1 MILSYNCVMDEM
13 RLNKYLA
20 LHGVG
25 SRREV
30 NEMIKQGRVK
40 VNNSIAQLNHRVKST
55 DIILVDEKTIEGDK
69 ELAYIIINK
78 PKGVISTTSDEF
90 GRKAVTDLVKSKQR
104 IFPVGRLDATTI
116 GLLLLTNDGDL
127 TYKLTH
133 PKFGIE
139 KTYQMTVTG
148 EVDNNVLDKL
158 ENGVY
163 LKEGMTS
170 KATVKVLRKEG
181 NRTILELSIH
191 QGWNHQI
198 KRMCAVLRLNLINLK
213 RTSIGPIKLGE
224 LKPGEYRD
232 LTEGEVLELKNS

>member
-1 MILSYNCVMDEM
+1 MDEM

-30 NEMIKQGRVK
+30 NEMIKQGRVR

-55 DIILVDEKTIEGDK
+55 DVILVDDKKIEGDK

-148 EVDNNVLDKL
+148 EVDNSVLDKL

-170 KATVKVLRKEG
+170 KAAVKVLRKEG

-232 LTEGEVLELKNS
+232 LSQEEILQLKNS

>member
-1 MILSYNCVMDEM
+1 MDEI

-40 VNNSIAQLNHRVKST
+40 VNNNIAQLNHRVKST
-55 DIILVDEKTIEGDK
+55 DEILVDDKKIEGDK
-69 ELAYIIINK
+69 DFVYIILNK

-90 GRKAVTDLVKSKQR
+90 GRRSVTDLIKSDNR

-116 GLLLLTNDGDL
+116 GLILLTNDGDL

-148 EVDNNVLDKL
+148 EVDNSVLDKL

-170 KATVKVLRKEG
+170 KASAKILRKEG

-198 KRMCAVLRLNLINLK
+198 KRMCSVLRLNLINLK
-213 RTSIGPIKLGE
+213 RTGIGPVKIGE

-232 LTEGEVLELKNS
+232 LTEGEVLQLKNS